1 MRGVLSSA
9 WAGVLGMALMVC
21 TSGCTRDRAADA
33 ADAASSSDP
42 SPATAS
48 TVSAALEVPSTAPPE
63 PPSRVLPDSPASTRP
78 APGTAAI
85 GNPCSP
91 GRDSIAC
98 TADALAALTCA
109 GGQWRMLEPCRGPG
123 HCLGVGSA
131 LTCDTGLPQPG
142 DACVPAK
149 SEPHCRSA
157 NEAITCMGGKWMVSP
172 CAAGTLCTPGGAR
185 GHAGC
190 K

>member
-1 MRGVLSSA
+1 MRRLHFA
-9 WAGVLGMALMVC
+9 AGVTGVVVAALMA
-21 TSGCTRDRAADA
+21 CTRDRASSDA
-33 ADAASSSDP
+33 ADAGSASSATSD
-42 SPATAS
+42 TAAG
-48 TVSAALEVPSTAPPE
+48 AALDVPSVG
-63 PPSRVLPDSPASTRP
+63 PSTPRARVFPDSPPPKAPPP
-78 APGTAAI
+78 APGTPVV
-85 GNPCSP
+85 GNSCSP

-98 TADALAALTCA
+98 TADALTALTCA

-123 HCLGVGSA
+123 HCAGVGAA

-149 SEPHCRSA
+149 SEPQCRSA
-157 NEAITCMGGKWMVSP
+157 NEAITCLGGKWLVSP
-172 CAAGTLCTPGGAR
+172 CAAGTLCTPGGPR